1 MSVSHQMLL
10 NCAATLTRETEKAN
24 KFAKKTNSTHANVFT
39 AELYKRGGGGGARP
53 KKPSSASYFPEISN
67 HITKLEAVSGKK
79 MSYLLT
85 RGLLLARLG
94 QGRRAAPAA
103 SAASALAS
111 RLSPPDP
118 TPNRRGLKTSSILS
132 AKSDFYKVLGVPRDA
147 DAKAIKRAYY
157 QLAKRYCHDKTR
169 LCETGTLARH
179 GFLDNFLMLQDSQIS
194 WREIYMMIEYI

>member
-1 MSVSHQMLL
+1 
-10 NCAATLTRETEKAN
+10 
-24 KFAKKTNSTHANVFT
+24 
-39 AELYKRGGGGGARP
+39 
-53 KKPSSASYFPEISN
+53 
-67 HITKLEAVSGKK
+67 

-94 QGRRAAPAA
+94 QGRRVSPAA
-103 SAASALAS
+103 SVASASLAS
-111 RLSPPDP
+111 RLSPPD
-118 TPNRRGLKTSSILS
+118 RGLRTSTVSA

-179 GFLDNFLMLQDSQIS
+179 GFFWITF
-194 WREIYMMIEYI
+194 